1 MVTGTKKKDPYMVHI
16 MGPLNLPFKPY
27 EFKDKS
33 PHSLAADRVGAF
45 GKVGFSGD
53 LSIKSAYPIVRPD
66 GTP

>member
-1 MVTGTKKKDPYMVHI
+1 MIYI
-16 MGPLNLPFKPY
+16 MGPLNLRFKPY

-33 PHSLAADRVGAF
+33 LHSLAADRVGAF

-53 LSIKSAYPIVRPD
+53 LSIKSTYMIVRRD